1 MVFFLEM
8 ETVIFGMLFN
18 FVFRRFEILLGVEI
32 GDLNFRLED
41 RMEMN
46 LDVGII
52 EDLEEGNFML
62 CDFRLCVGISLYLF
76 CLKLIEEIS
85 K

>member
-62 CDFRLCVGISLYLF
+62 CDIRLCVGISLYLF
-76 CLKLIEEIS
+76 CLKSIEEIS

>member
-62 CDFRLCVGISLYLF
+62 CDFRFCVGISLYLF
-76 CLKLIEEIS
+76 CLKSIEEIS